1 MPGPTVFSR
10 ITRRRILRVE
20 ARAIRKRAPASE
32 KPEDGALVA
41 SYGRTGNIWSTGK
54 EFNVSGQWVH
64 GRLRK
69 LGISTSKNYFSNEDD
84 ERLRSEYL
92 EHVELGKLA
101 DLAKSMGRTK
111 AYLCRRARALGLTD
125 QRRPKVFARKWKGMP
140 EADARVLMDDF
151 KASSLQ
157 LGRYCK
163 YKGYSEVG
171 FWQTMTGFF
180 PDEWEHVI
188 EAKAP
193 ATTMYRLGRAFE
205 YRTRDALRKAG
216 FFVLRAPASRSPLD
230 LLAVRRGVC
239 LFVQC
244 KTGGSLPP
252 KEWNELFDLAVSVG
266 AVPILAWR
274 SGLRS
279 LSFATIDD
287 RKDGSKRK
295 QPMTE
300 VSMDDLV
307 GWGGHA
313 QRAAP

>member
-1 MPGPTVFSR
+1 M
-10 ITRRRILRVE
+10 E
-20 ARAIRKRAPASE
+20 AHAARKRRAPNSA

-41 SYGRTGNIWSTGK
+41 SYRRTGNVWSTGR
-54 EFNVSGQWVH
+54 EFSVSGQWVH
-64 GRLRK
+64 ARLRK
-69 LGISTSKNYFSNEDD
+69 LGIGTDRNYFSGDD
-84 ERLRSEYL
+84 DKRLQSEYL

-101 DLAKSMGRTK
+101 DLAASMGRTK

-125 QRRPKVFARKWKGMP
+125 QRRAKVFARKWKGMP
-140 EADARVLMDDF
+140 EEQARTLMDDF
-151 KASSLQ
+151 KSSSLQ

-171 FWQTMTGFF
+171 FWQTMTRFF

-216 FFVLRAPASRSPLD
+216 FFVLRAPASRSPID

-252 KEWNELFDLAVSVG
+252 REWNELFDLATSVG
-266 AVPILAWR
+266 TVPILAWR
-274 SGLRS
+274 SGLRG

-300 VSMDDLV
+300 VTIDDLV
-307 GWGGHA
+307 GWA
-313 QRAAP
+313 AAPRECVP